1 MVTESNEKIMEFVF
15 QHFVGT
21 MFERRVCIVKKEMQ
35 CLAMDVKEAGH
46 LLYDSSML
54 CQQRRE
60 EKKLT
65 ENTEC
70 TA

>member
-1 MVTESNEKIMEFVF
+1 MEFVF

-21 MFERRVCIVKKEMQ
+21 MLERRVYIVKKGMQ
-35 CLAMDVKEAGH
+35 LLKMDVEEGGH
-46 LLYDSSML
+46 LLYDSSMR

-60 EKKLT
+60 KKKLT
-65 ENTEC
+65 ENTES